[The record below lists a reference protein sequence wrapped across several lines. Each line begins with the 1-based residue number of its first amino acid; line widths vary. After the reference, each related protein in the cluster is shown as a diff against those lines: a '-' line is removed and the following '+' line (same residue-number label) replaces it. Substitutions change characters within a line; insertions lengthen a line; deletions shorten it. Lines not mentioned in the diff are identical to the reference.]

1 MPEQNI
7 SRPNKQRAHL
17 FPEIEPFRK
26 GFLDSG
32 DGHKV
37 YYEECGNPNGIPVL
51 VVHGGPGG
59 GCSPTMRRFF
69 DPDAY
74 YIVLF
79 DQRGCG
85 RSKPYASVENNTTW
99 HLVSD
104 MEAIRKKLGISKLV
118 LSGGSWGAALSLV
131 YAQTHPEMVSKIIL
145 RGVFTMTESEL
156 NWFYNEGGASMFWPE
171 AWRAFRDMLPPKEHK
186 NIIKGYHSRLFGSS
200 PTEQGRFAR
209 AWTAWENALANL
221 ESPGFGSSP
230 STDYARAFARIENHY
245 FKNLG
250 FLNKSQ
256 QIRDNMHKILD
267 IPSIIVQG
275 RYDMICPPGTAE
287 LIHRLWPNSNLVM
300 VSKAGHAMSEPAIT
314 AALVKA
320 TEQFKN

>member
-1 MPEQNI
+1 
-7 SRPNKQRAHL
+7 
-17 FPEIEPFRK
+17 
-26 GFLDSG
+26 
-32 DGHKV
+32 
-37 YYEECGNPNGIPVL
+37 
-51 VVHGGPGG
+51 
-59 GCSPTMRRFF
+59 MRRFF

-118 LSGGSWGAALSLV
+118 LFGGSWGAALSLI

-156 NWFYNEGGASMFWPE
+156 DWFYKEGGASMFWPE
-171 AWRAFRDMLPPKEHK
+171 AWRAFRDMLPLKEQK

-250 FLNKSQ
+250 FLSKSQ

>member
-1 MPEQNI
+1 
-7 SRPNKQRAHL
+7 
-17 FPEIEPFRK
+17 
-26 GFLDSG
+26 
-32 DGHKV
+32 
-37 YYEECGNPNGIPVL
+37 
-51 VVHGGPGG
+51 
-59 GCSPTMRRFF
+59 
-69 DPDAY
+69 
-74 YIVLF
+74 
-79 DQRGCG
+79 
-85 RSKPYASVENNTTW
+85 
-99 HLVSD
+99 
-104 MEAIRKKLGISKLV
+104 
-118 LSGGSWGAALSLV
+118 
-131 YAQTHPEMVSKIIL
+131 
-145 RGVFTMTESEL
+145 MTVSEL
-156 NWFYNEGGASMFWPE
+156 DWFYKEGGASMFWPE
-171 AWRAFRDMLPPKEHK
+171 AWRAFRDMLPPKEQK

-250 FLNKSQ
+250 FLGKSQ

-275 RYDMICPPGTAE
+275 RYDMICPPRTAE